1 MMMYQTCF
9 TCGRAL
15 EAGFGA
21 GLAAATLVDAVAV
34 VVTVETLKR
43 SDPATRTVSAT
54 RERLLDA
61 CEIVR
66 TEFMNFVMSEPNSE
80 NVEWDLRVSEREH
93 NLP

>member
-1 MMMYQTCF
+1 M
-9 TCGRAL
+9 
-15 EAGFGA
+15 
-21 GLAAATLVDAVAV
+21 
-34 VVTVETLKR
+34 VTDDTLKS

-54 RERLLDA
+54 RERLLEA

-80 NVEWDLRVSEREH
+80 NVERDLRASEREH

>member
-1 MMMYQTCF
+1 
-9 TCGRAL
+9 
-15 EAGFGA
+15 
-21 GLAAATLVDAVAV
+21 
-34 VVTVETLKR
+34 
-43 SDPATRTVSAT
+43 VSAT